1 MMIRQLNIKIFG
13 VFACPYC
20 KSEIDMD
27 DFTNPTDVYIQY
39 LCPKCDGIID
49 YKDLLDNVIGS
60 TKLLENFTK
69 WKDCASK
76 RLRRTFKNV
85 SEIIEKTYSEHKREI
100 DIISSFVDVM
110 FKQNIDYTFRVNNAN
125 MAFFC
130 NELIKLPRKSYKM
143 KESTQTTIN
152 IVKRIINVFEQSE
165 NDLEMNLNNYMTHLW
180 LLLKQL
186 LHDNEKALT
195 LIDPMKLF
203 KNYITNV
210 LHNYYS
216 DAGFDIS
223 SETISFIISVFTN
236 RYYSE
241 NYNTVNQNIEK
252 VKYMIIME
260 VLIEKYGIL
269 TVYKNEIKK
278 MNERFDYCPNCK
290 NDIYDEDDNDEDN
303 NSNETNDKPRNFKP
317 RYCKHCYVYIR
328 KDKYDR
334 IVDNYW
340 ILKIFNIYDNSNEA
354 RTTAAADLSSL
365 IFNLVLFVRGFSKI
379 TNYRFVTLTNS
390 SVIADIAAMTIF
402 KNDTSLEIDELVN
415 IYMSS
420 ILYGNMVKYV
430 AKFLL
435 KFKNFEKRFIEIVKD
450 IYRPSPDD
458 VNTQGS
464 LFDIYLLLSNS
475 FYPTTMNVIND
486 DNKQQN
492 LMQIVEMAKNAGFI
506 ENDAITINDSQ
517 HYSVNLENLTI
528 IGKKFISDIK
538 PFKYKYIIKLLSE
551 VLPYMHLVCNN
562 GMNIDYRFRDNLRFF
577 PSKNVQN
584 CLSSWLKAAKP

>member
-20 KSEIDMD
+20 KSEIDID

-165 NDLEMNLNNYMTHLW
+165 NDLEMNLNNYITHLW

-223 SETISFIISVFTN
+223 SETISFIVSVFTN

-290 NDIYDEDDNDEDN
+290 NDIYDEDDDDEDN
-303 NSNETNDKPRNFKP
+303 NSDETNDKPRHFKP
-317 RYCKHCYVYIR
+317 RYCKHCYVHIH
-328 KDKYDR
+328 KDKYGR

-390 SVIADIAAMTIF
+390 SIIADIAAITIF

-420 ILYGNMVKYV
+420 ILYGNMV
-430 AKFLL
+430 
-435 KFKNFEKRFIEIVKD
+435 N
-450 IYRPSPDD
+450 
-458 VNTQGS
+458 
-464 LFDIYLLLSNS
+464 IYLLLSNS

-486 DNKQQN
+486 DNKRQN

-506 ENDAITINDSQ
+506 ENDAITINDSH

-551 VLPYMHLVCNN
+551 VSPYMHLVCNN
-562 GMNIDYRFRDNLRFF
+562 VMNIDYRFRDNLRFF